1 MGKYINIGNAE
12 FESVRKDEYVDKSML
27 IAYVNKVLGTQRKFL
42 CVTRA
47 RRFGKSIAAKML
59 NAYYDESVNSHA
71 LFQDLNIAQD
81 PSYEP
86 HRNKYPVIYLDASG
100 FTSEL
105 TSDRKRV
112 VHEMN
117 DALSKELRKTYP
129 DVPFEDNDTLP
140 GLLLSVVGHTRKQFI
155 MIVDEWDAILREMD
169 DETVIRQYVD
179 WLRSMFKTSFTD
191 RIFACVYMTGIL
203 PIKQYNTESA
213 LNNFEEFS
221 MINPGPLAGYFGFT
235 KDEVQALCKKFKM
248 DAAQIKQWYDGYEMG
263 EIKEIYNPFAVMR
276 ALNRGK
282 IGSYWTATTT
292 YEGLKRYISMNFEG
306 LKDSVVELLAG
317 QEVRV
322 DVGRFVNDIHEINS
336 RDAVL
341 TLLIHLG
348 YLSYDENKGVV
359 RIPNYEV
366 QQEFERTIR
375 DEKEWGRVTKMLMDS
390 ERLLADTLAGNAEAV
405 AAAIDYAHQD
415 NTSILQYND
424 ENSLA
429 CVLSLA
435 YVAARKD
442 YTMIRE
448 LPTGKGFADI
458 VLLPNR
464 NVDKP
469 AVVLELKFNHSTDTA
484 IAQIKEQHYS
494 GMLLNHVG
502 SVLLVGIN
510 YDKKTKKHECVIERL
525 SDNPISSS
533 DQVGDQVVTKL
544 SLSCHQVVTKYSLSC
559 HQVVSLLEA
568 LRSPMSALQMRQLCD
583 RSDATYF
590 RRNTIQPMLV
600 DGIIVPTIPDK
611 PQSKNQKYYLTDK
624 GIELLKKLT
633 NER

>member
-71 LFQDLNIAQD
+71 LFHDLNIAKD
-81 PSYEP
+81 PSCEQ
-86 HRNKYPVIYLDASG
+86 HLNKYPVIYLDASG

-105 TSDRKRV
+105 TSDRQRV
-112 VHEMN
+112 VYEMN

-129 DVPFEDNDTLP
+129 
-140 GLLLSVVGHTRKQFI
+140 
-155 MIVDEWDAILREMD
+155 
-169 DETVIRQYVD
+169 
-179 WLRSMFKTSFTD
+179 
-191 RIFACVYMTGIL
+191 
-203 PIKQYNTESA
+203 
-213 LNNFEEFS
+213 
-221 MINPGPLAGYFGFT
+221 
-235 KDEVQALCKKFKM
+235 
-248 DAAQIKQWYDGYEMG
+248 
-263 EIKEIYNPFAVMR
+263 
-276 ALNRGK
+276 
-282 IGSYWTATTT
+282 
-292 YEGLKRYISMNFEG
+292 
-306 LKDSVVELLAG
+306 
-317 QEVRV
+317 
-322 DVGRFVNDIHEINS
+322 DIHEINS

-348 YLSYDENKGVV
+348 YLSYDENRGVV

-390 ERLLADTLAGNAEAV
+390 ERLLADTLAGNAKAV
-405 AAAIDYAHQD
+405 AAAIDDAHQD

-469 AVVLELKFNHSTDTA
+469 AVVLELKSDKSADAA
-484 IAQIKEQHYS
+484 IAQIMKNRYAESLKDYM
-494 GMLLNHVG
+494 GEV
-502 SVLLVGIN
+502 VLVGIN
-510 YDKKTKKHECVIERL
+510 YDKKTKKHECMIERL
-525 SDNPISSS
+525 SDKPVLSS
-533 DQVGDQVVTKL
+533 DKVRDK
-544 SLSCHQVVTKYSLSC
+544 VVTKYSIESDKVIL
-559 HQVVSLLEA
+559 LLEA
-568 LRSPMSALQMRQLCD
+568 LHQPLSAVEMRQICE
-583 RSDATYF
+583 RKSVTYF
-590 RRNTIQPMLV
+590 NSKTLQPMLA
-600 DGIIVPTIPDK
+600 DGIITETDK
-611 PQSKNQKYYLTDK
+611 KAKRSPKQRYYLTDK
-624 GIELLKKLT
+624 GLALLAELTK
-633 NER
+633 E

>member
-59 NAYYDESVNSHA
+59 NAYYDQSCDSHA
-71 LFQDLNIAQD
+71 LFHDLNIAKD
-81 PSYEP
+81 PSCEQ
-86 HRNKYPVIYLDASG
+86 HLNKYPVIYLDASG

-105 TSDRKRV
+105 TSDRQRV
-112 VHEMN
+112 VYEMN

-129 DVPFEDNDTLP
+129 DVPFEENDTLP

-191 RIFACVYMTGIL
+191 RIFAGVYMTGIL

-221 MINPGPLAGYFGFT
+221 MINPGPLAGFFGFT
-235 KDEVQALCKKFKM
+235 KEEVRELCRKFKM
-248 DAAQIKQWYDGYEMG
+248 DPNEIRAWYDGYEMG
-263 EIKEIYNPFAVMR
+263 DVKEVYNPFAVMR
-276 ALNRGK
+276 ALNRGT
-282 IGSYWTATTT
+282 IDSYWTATTT
-292 YEGLKRYISMNFEG
+292 YESLKRYISMNFEG

-317 QEVRV
+317 NEVRV
-322 DVGRFVNDIHEINS
+322 DVGRFANDIHEINS

-348 YLSYDENKGVV
+348 YLSYDRNAQKV
-359 RIPNYEV
+359 RIPNEEV
-366 QQEFERTIR
+366 RREFERTIK
-375 DEKEWGRVTKMLMDS
+375 DGSWGNLTKLLNQS
-390 ERLLADTLAGNAEAV
+390 EQLLADTLAGNAKTV
-405 AAAIDYAHQD
+405 AAAIDDAHQD

-469 AVVLELKFNHSTDTA
+469 ALVLELKFNHSTDTA
-484 IAQIKEQHYS
+484 IAQIKEQRYA
-494 GMLLNHVG
+494 GMLLDYVG
-502 SVLLVGIN
+502 NVLLVGIN
-510 YDKKTKKHECVIERL
+510 YDKKTKHHECIIERL
-525 SDNPISSS
+525 SQNVATNVAINSKSGDKCGDKSLPI
-533 DQVGDQVVTKL
+533 GDRNKQRILEYIAQHPEVKSQEIAEVLGLGISRTKVYL
-544 SLSCHQVVTKYSLSC
+544 SELADAGLI
-559 HQVVSLLEA
+559 
-568 LRSPMSALQMRQLCD
+568 LRLGANKD
-583 RSDATYF
+583 RTY
-590 RRNTIQPMLV
+590 
-600 DGIIVPTIPDK
+600 K
-611 PQSKNQKYYLTDK
+611 
-624 GIELLKKLT
+624 LK
-633 NER
+633 

>member
-47 RRFGKSIAAKML
+47 RRFGKPIAAKML

-71 LFQDLNIAQD
+71 LFHDLNIAKD

-86 HRNKYPVIYLDASG
+86 HLNKYS
-100 FTSEL
+100 
-105 TSDRKRV
+105 
-112 VHEMN
+112 
-117 DALSKELRKTYP
+117 
-129 DVPFEDNDTLP
+129 
-140 GLLLSVVGHTRKQFI
+140 
-155 MIVDEWDAILREMD
+155 
-169 DETVIRQYVD
+169 
-179 WLRSMFKTSFTD
+179 
-191 RIFACVYMTGIL
+191 
-203 PIKQYNTESA
+203 
-213 LNNFEEFS
+213 
-221 MINPGPLAGYFGFT
+221 
-235 KDEVQALCKKFKM
+235 
-248 DAAQIKQWYDGYEMG
+248 
-263 EIKEIYNPFAVMR
+263 VMR
-276 ALNRGK
+276 AVQRQS
-282 IGSYWTATTT
+282 IESYWAATST
-292 YEGLKRYISMNFEG
+292 YEG

-317 QEVRV
+317 NAVRV

-348 YLSYDENKGVV
+348 YLSYDENRGVV

-390 ERLLADTLAGNAEAV
+390 ERLLADTLAGNAKAV
-405 AAAIDYAHQD
+405 AAAIDDAHQD
-415 NTSILQYND
+415 NTSVLQYND

-469 AVVLELKFNHSTDTA
+469 AVVLELKFNHSADTA
-484 IAQIKEQHYS
+484 IAQIKEKRYA
-494 GMLLNHVG
+494 GMLLDHVG

-510 YDKKTKKHECVIERL
+510 YDKKTKKHECLIECL
-525 SDNPISSS
+525 SNKSVLSS
-533 DQVGDQVVTKL
+533 DGPVLSQDKNVL
-544 SLSCHQVVTKYSLSC
+544 SLLKICPKLNSKQGSKAFAVLRVVGEGEISVADLMKRVGGTNRSRFKAQLIDPF
-559 HQVVSLLEA
+559 VEA
-568 LRSPMSALQMRQLCD
+568 LLIA
-583 RSDATYF
+583 
-590 RRNTIQPMLV
+590 
-600 DGIIVPTIPDK
+600 PTIPDK
-611 PQSKNQKYYLTDK
+611 PNSSKQRYYLPQK
-624 GIELLKKLT
+624 GIELLKQLT
-633 NER
+633 Q